1 MYLLDTNVVSELRRQ
16 RPHPAVEDWIRPI
29 PAEKLLLSAVT
40 VGEIQA
46 GIEITREQ
54 DRSKAKELEVWLDQ
68 MIASYQILVLDAQVM
83 REWARLM
90 HQEIGHADS
99 GCIDCRNRRSPP
111 FDRGNPE
118 CPGFRTVRR
127 RDTQSISSSGIA
139 AAPAKVSGG
148 DIAALSGR
156 DAGTAGRRS
165 LPRPRFTRIRT
176 TRPRAISRHLRKKW
190 PRTLKTAEER
200 RRRLGAPSPGRP
212 RKGPPGLKPFRFS
225 DGRYS
230 PRFEPG
236 ESLGRRPNFG

>member
-16 RPHPAVEDWIRPI
+16 RPHPAVEEWIRPI

-68 MIASYQILVLDAQVM
+68 VTASYQILFLDAPVM

-90 HQEIGHADS
+90 HRKSDTLIQDAL
-99 GCIDCRNRRSPP
+99 IDCRNRRSPP

-139 AAPAKVSGG
+139 VAPAKVSGRG
-148 DIAALSGR
+148 IAALSGD
-156 DAGTAGRRS
+156 DAGTGGRRS
-165 LPRPRFTRIRT
+165 PHRPRFRWIGT
-176 TRPRAISRHLRKKW
+176 TRPRCASRSGADQRSAFQAVPALLRGRRFALLRPCGPRGAGLKTGVPSPSRH
-190 PRTLKTAEER
+190 
-200 RRRLGAPSPGRP
+200 PSDR
-212 RKGPPGLKPFRFS
+212 GPAVLC
-225 DGRYS
+225 S
-230 PRFEPG
+230 PA
-236 ESLGRRPNFG
+236 LCW